1 LQRIPFGRHGS
12 IPSKKPVIVWHG
24 LSTCSEMF
32 VCSTPDDSLAFSLA
46 DRGYDVWLANA
57 RGSKYSQ
64 KHAHLSS
71 SQNEY
76 WKFSID
82 QYAQFDVPAVV
93 DYVLEQ
99 TGASS
104 VSYIGFSQGSAQIFA
119 ALSLSEELNYK
130 INHVFA
136 LAPAMKPKQIKNKAI
151 ANIVTKYGPTVLYSI
166 LGKKAFMPIAEPLKT
181 FNEHINSFLVKGAM
195 KLLLSWKLEKF
206 GSEQRELVLFR
217 NVFSTT

>member
-1 LQRIPFGRHGS
+1 M
-12 IPSKKPVIVWHG
+12 WHG

-32 VCSTPDDSLAFSLA
+32 VCSTPNDSLAFLLA

-64 KHAHLSS
+64 KHIHLSQ

-82 QYAQFDVPAVV
+82 QFAQFDIPAVV
-93 DYVLEQ
+93 DYVLQQ
-99 TGASS
+99 TGASN

-136 LAPAMKPKQIKNKAI
+136 LAPAMKPKQIKNQAI
-151 ANIVTKYGPTVLYSI
+151 VSILTKYGPTALYSI
-166 LGKKAFMPIAEPLKT
+166 LGKKSFMPIAEKLKS
-181 FNEHINSFLVKGAM
+181 FNGRINSFFVKGAM

-206 GSEQRELVLFR
+206 GSEQRELVLFQ
-217 NVFSTT
+217 NVFSTTSIQSLVVKYDLI